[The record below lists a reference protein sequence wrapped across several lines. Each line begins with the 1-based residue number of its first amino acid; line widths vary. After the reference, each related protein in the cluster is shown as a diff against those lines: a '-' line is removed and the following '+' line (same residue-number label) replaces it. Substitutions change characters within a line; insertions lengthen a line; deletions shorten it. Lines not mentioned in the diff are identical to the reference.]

1 MVGAGRGRVA
11 LVEHEVED
19 GKHRAQALREQVVG
33 RDAERDPGA
42 ADLPLRADEALRHR
56 RLCDEERM
64 CDLGGREA
72 ADLAECQRDS
82 AVRGERRMAARE
94 DEREP
99 LVGDRAHVVLL
110 GRQLLQPP
118 DELGLPLED
127 LLATDPVDRAVAG
140 SRDDPGSRS
149 TRQSLA
155 RPALERGRERVLH
168 GVLGELEVA
177 EDAREDAHG
186 TAPLLP
192 EDALDVLLHAVP
204 IAARDGS
211 RSRPLPSRR
220 GSWRR
225 GGSLRRGRGDRSGRG
240 HPRPPSSRRTD
251 RR

>member
-1 MVGAGRGRVA
+1 MG
-11 LVEHEVED
+11 
-19 GKHRAQALREQVVG
+19 G
-33 RDAERDPGA
+33 RDAEGDPGA

-72 ADLAECQRDS
+72 ADLAERQRDA
-82 AVRGERRMAARE
+82 AVRGERRVTARE
-94 DEREP
+94 DEREA

-110 GRQLLQPP
+110 GRQFLQPP
-118 DELGLPLED
+118 DELGFPLED

-149 TRQSLA
+149 TRHAFSGPPLD
-155 RPALERGRERVLH
+155 RGRERVLH
-168 GVLGELEVA
+168 GVLGKFEVA
-177 EDAREDAHG
+177 EDAREYAHG

-192 EDALDVLLHAVP
+192 EDALDVLLHAAP

-220 GSWRR
+220 G
-225 GGSLRRGRGDRSGRG
+225 
-240 HPRPPSSRRTD
+240 
-251 RR
+251 